1 MTEEEKVELSTEQLV
16 TIANQLQGQVKQLDA
31 MVKDLGNKVAQ
42 KEVENSQLR
51 AIAEVY
57 GCQDSS
63 QKFVEDFIGV
73 WDKVMNLDRFD
84 LHS

>member
-1 MTEEEKVELSTEQLV
+1 MEEYMTEEEKVELSTEQLV

-51 AIAEVY
+51 AIVQQIA
-57 GCQDSS
+57 GAQQTGAD
-63 QKFVEDFIGV
+63 VEEE
-73 WDKVMNLDRFD
+73 
-84 LHS
+84 

>member
-1 MTEEEKVELSTEQLV
+1 MEEYMTEEEKVELSTEQLV

-51 AIAEVY
+51 AVVQQFAAQQQT
-57 GCQDSS
+57 GAD
-63 QKFVEDFIGV
+63 VEEE
-73 WDKVMNLDRFD
+73 
-84 LHS
+84 